1 MSCRTSGYPLLRC
14 EIPMILLSK
23 VSIFIAGSSS
33 LSLTIILDE
42 LNGKNKTTRE
52 EKTNIANHEENNRLD
67 IEGESVEEKIVMYM
81 IMCVAQVITNCS
93 TRERS

>member
-1 MSCRTSGYPLLRC
+1 
-14 EIPMILLSK
+14 MILLSK

-67 IEGESVEEKIVMYM
+67 IEGECGRENSYVYDHVR
-81 IMCVAQVITNCS
+81 S
-93 TRERS
+93 TGHNKL